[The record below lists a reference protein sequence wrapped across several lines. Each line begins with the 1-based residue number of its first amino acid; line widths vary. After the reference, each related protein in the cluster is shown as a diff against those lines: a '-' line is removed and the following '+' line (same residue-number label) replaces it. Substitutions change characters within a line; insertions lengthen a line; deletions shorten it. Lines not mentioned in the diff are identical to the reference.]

1 MPHPIPPAC
10 HAALF
15 FSIFFLIPPV
25 YATRP
30 FLSSQGN
37 GFISSD
43 RLPALISALPQYN
56 LPPLEALRTQLDPE
70 RTSLIIWDRF
80 QQTLLRF
87 HPATASSHAEIDP
100 PLEFGQTAIGD
111 PAAGA
116 IGDPAASAIA
126 AAAHNPPAALALLHY
141 NGLGAAGHAHKRALR
156 EVAVRPGAGRGHP
169 SATGG
174 LAAVVQTRWKDAL
187 VTWEGDEPPSIN

>member
-1 MPHPIPPAC
+1 M
-10 HAALF
+10 
-15 FSIFFLIPPV
+15 
-25 YATRP
+25 
-30 FLSSQGN
+30 
-37 GFISSD
+37 
-43 RLPALISALPQYN
+43 
-56 LPPLEALRTQLDPE
+56 PPLEALRTQLDPE

-87 HPATASSHAEIDP
+87 HPTTASSHAEIDP
-100 PLEFGQTAIGD
+100 PLEGGQTAIGD
-111 PAAGA
+111 PAASA

-126 AAAHNPPAALALLHY
+126 AAAHHLPAALALLHY

>member
-70 RTSLIIWDRF
+70 RTSLIICDRF

-87 HPATASSHAEIDP
+87 LPATASSHAESDP
-100 PLEFGQTAIGD
+100 PLEGGQTAIGD

-174 LAAVVQTRWKDAL
+174 LAAGGQTRWKDAL